1 MYRRNHSNRGTSNTH
16 DVSREMRATAE
27 WVVFGELT
35 GSVSEETHTF
45 LRFVTARKTAYYVLK
60 DSYKLRLEPAKY
72 YEVTG
77 PNIFLTTFEVDD
89 AGTGA
94 SSSGLPALSACQDAL
109 AFERLRDKIKLP

>member
-1 MYRRNHSNRGTSNTH
+1 MEH
-16 DVSREMRATAE
+16 ATAE

-60 DSYKLRLEPAKY
+60 DSYKLRLSPAKY

-77 PNIFLTTFEVDD
+77 PNVFLTYFDPDHTLTE
-89 AGTGA
+89 TGA
-94 SSSGLPALSACQDAL
+94 LDISHCKDVL
-109 AFERLRDKIKLP
+109 AFERIRQKIKLP